1 MLDELAVVLVLLPL
15 GVDPIFGEEK
25 K

>member
-1 MLDELAVVLVLLPL
+1 MLDELAVVLVLLAL